1 MKETFGEYLVR
12 LQDRRTEDDYKYT
25 NEDFKKYIYYIY
37 DCYERNIS
45 VYKCLELM
53 YFAER
58 KTIEDLFNRQPTTQH
73 NFLPGFIHQF
83 DPENGELN
91 DEEWSA
97 TRFLKWLELNEFKI
111 IK

>member
-12 LQDRRTEDDYKYT
+12 LQDRRTKDSYKYT
-25 NEDFKKYIYYIY
+25 DEDFNNYKYYIF
-37 DCYERNIS
+37 DCYEKDLS
-45 VYKCLELM
+45 VYKCLEFM
-53 YFAER
+53 YFVETE
-58 KTIEDLFNRQPTTQH
+58 TIEDWFNKQPTTKH

-83 DPENGELN
+83 DSENGELN

>member
-1 MKETFGEYLVR
+1 MKETFEQYLQR
-12 LQDRRTEDDYKYT
+12 LKDRRTEDEYNYTDEDFNNYKY
-25 NEDFKKYIYYIY
+25 YIF
-37 DCYERNIS
+37 DCYEKDLS
-45 VYKCLELM
+45 VYKCLEFM

-58 KTIEDLFNRQPTTQH
+58 DQVDTIFSKQSTTNH
-73 NFLPGFIHQF
+73 NFLPGFINQF

-97 TRFLKWLELNEFKI
+97 SRFLKWLELNEFKI